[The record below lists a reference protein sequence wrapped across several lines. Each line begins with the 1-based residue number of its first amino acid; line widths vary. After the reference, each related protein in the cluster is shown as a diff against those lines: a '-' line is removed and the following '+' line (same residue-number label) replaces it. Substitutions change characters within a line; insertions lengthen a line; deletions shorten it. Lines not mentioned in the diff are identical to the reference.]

1 MKKWLAIFGLVTS
14 LILVWIPIGCQ
25 PEHQTPE
32 MDLALNL
39 RWSKNYPGES
49 WAEVK
54 TGLIW
59 AFSYLGAKLPKGSF
73 DASVHPIDSNRFAI
87 NFNTLGFEYYALTT
101 IEMLIGEVKK
111 SEEYRKMGGID
122 IGRFLFYLAHSS
134 WHYYQIT
141 FAPTSIDYWFEATG
155 SDSIF
160 TFKLSNSIVA
170 KEERKIVF
178 KRMNFFFDVGFIGME
193 GSGSLADTS
202 FNPQSYEVVGVMP
215 NGQLKFAIY
224 GPDRRLEASVDTSLS
239 LGGKPGKCQWCHEKE
254 LLPFYAPSTDYPNS
268 MGREEFLTYL
278 AKAQKILREY
288 RESLQTDIT
297 YDNPQDHE
305 LAELLA
311 LGYEE
316 PSLLHLS
323 QEWKMAPSEVA
334 NLLKGIPT
342 HLNNEHPFLGPVYF
356 RKEIEG
362 YYPYQGIKVPESSR
376 ERSNYEP
383 DLLGYKLK

>member
-73 DASVHPIDSNRFAI
+73 DASVHQIDSNRFAI

-178 KRMNFFFDVGFIGME
+178 KRMNFFFDVSFIGME

-305 LAELLA
+305 FAELLA
-311 LGYEE
+311 LGFEE
-316 PSLLHLS
+316 PSVLHLS
-323 QEWKMAPSEVA
+323 NEWKMTTAEVVE
-334 NLLKGIPT
+334 LLKRIPT
-342 HLNNEHPFLGPVYF
+342 HINPEHPALGPLYNRRDVEVYS
-356 RKEIEG
+356 
-362 YYPYQGIKVPESSR
+362 PYQGIKVPESSR
-376 ERSNYEP
+376 EHSSYEP